1 MNRSENGMRIFQN
14 DEWFGVGQGVIT
26 TTVKNSRGDDA
37 EVPPPRGLVV
47 WFGCT
52 LNAGKKANDSRQSIQ
67 RAFLNTLPVNF
78 EQKITFSNA
87 SKGVKITWKLL
98 GILQNGYLTWLEV
111 ETRL

>member
-1 MNRSENGMRIFQN
+1 MRIFQN

-26 TTVKNSRGDDA
+26 TTVKNSRGDDDA
-37 EVPPPRGLVV
+37 GVPPPRGLVV

-87 SKGVKITWKLL
+87 SKGVKIT
-98 GILQNGYLTWLEV
+98 
-111 ETRL
+111 

>member
-14 DEWFGVGQGVIT
+14 DEWFSVGQGVIT

-37 EVPPPRGLVV
+37 GVPPPRGLVV
-47 WFGCT
+47 WFGT

-67 RAFLNTLPVNF
+67 RAFLNALPVNF